1 MPPLARAIYLA
12 LLGLSS
18 INKVKADWQFKSRPD
33 LAPPKL
39 NITIPATKDVEP
51 GYLFI
56 APFSG
61 YPDGTRHGPLQ
72 AAPYIFTDT
81 GDLVWS
87 GFTYFSIWA
96 TNFQATKYKGKDVL
110 FSFEGSHNA
119 AYGHGH
125 GHTTFL
131 NQHYETIKELRAG
144 NHRLTDKHEF
154 HIIDEETAL
163 IQIYHPVP
171 YDLTPY
177 GGSPEQQW
185 IVDARFQ
192 ELDIETGK
200 VLFEWGSLDHVDP
213 EGMSNRS
220 LPDPSQISKLRTEAY
235 LPLNPGQAG
244 SGYNSSD
251 AWDYFHINS
260 VDKDLEGSYLISARD
275 ANAIYK
281 INGTT
286 GNLIWRLGGK
296 HSNFTLGEQVEFSFQ
311 HHAQYLSRNGQKE
324 VISLYDNS
332 AHGTEN
338 GGGHEVHLYPYSRG
352 KIVEVNTESWE
363 AKIVQAFHPP
373 DNLLSKSQGSTQV
386 LPGGNVLVNWGS
398 SGALTEFLPNGTAIF
413 HTYFD
418 SGALGVGVENYR
430 GFRFNWTG
438 LPYEAPAIVSL
449 KNETSTSVYV
459 SWNGDTETKTWSFY
473 GSTRGGKVTFLGE
486 KKRTSFET
494 VFVVHDELEIVKAE
508 AVGKHGRVL
517 ASTDVVKSEPEV
529 QQFQAEVENKEEQEG
544 DGCWERFLRMGW
556 GYLRNQEL

>member
-1 MPPLARAIYLA
+1 MAEVPNSS
-12 LLGLSS
+12 GL
-18 INKVKADWQFKSRPD
+18 WTQGFKSLILRR
-33 LAPPKL
+33 ARCSL
-39 NITIPATKDVEP
+39 NGVVLVMLILKV
-51 GYLFI
+51 FQI
-56 APFSG
+56 ALCLSH
-61 YPDGTRHGPLQ
+61 RKRLN
-72 AAPYIFTDT
+72 FT
-81 GDLVWS
+81 
-87 GFTYFSIWA
+87 
-96 TNFQATKYKGKDVL
+96 
-110 FSFEGSHNA
+110 
-119 AYGHGH
+119 
-125 GHTTFL
+125 
-131 NQHYETIKELRAG
+131 
-144 NHRLTDKHEF
+144 
-154 HIIDEETAL
+154 
-163 IQIYHPVP
+163 
-171 YDLTPY
+171 
-177 GGSPEQQW
+177 
-185 IVDARFQ
+185 
-192 ELDIETGK
+192 
-200 VLFEWGSLDHVDP
+200 
-213 EGMSNRS
+213 
-220 LPDPSQISKLRTEAY
+220 TEAY

-260 VDKDLEGSYLISARD
+260 VDKDSEGSYLISARD

-296 HSNFTLGEQVEFSFQ
+296 HSDFTLGEQVEFSFQ
-311 HHAQYLSRNGQKE
+311 HHARYLSRDGQKE

-352 KIVEVNTESWE
+352 KIVEVNTKSWE

-373 DNLLSKSQGSTQV
+373 DSLLSKSQGSTQV
-386 LPGGNVLVNWGS
+386 LPRGNVLVNWGS

>member
-96 TNFQATKYKGKDVL
+96 TNFQAAKYKGKDVL

-154 HIIDEETAL
+154 HIIDEKTAL
-163 IQIYHPVP
+163 IQIYHPIP

-200 VLFEWGSLDHVDP
+200 VLFEWSSLDHVDP
-213 EGMSNRS
+213 EGMSDSSLSRPTQTSELYNRS
-220 LPDPSQISKLRTEAY
+220 I
-235 LPLNPGQAG
+235 
-244 SGYNSSD
+244 
-251 AWDYFHINS
+251 
-260 VDKDLEGSYLISARD
+260 
-275 ANAIYK
+275 
-281 INGTT
+281 
-286 GNLIWRLGGK
+286 
-296 HSNFTLGEQVEFSFQ
+296 
-311 HHAQYLSRNGQKE
+311 
-324 VISLYDNS
+324 
-332 AHGTEN
+332 
-338 GGGHEVHLYPYSRG
+338 
-352 KIVEVNTESWE
+352 
-363 AKIVQAFHPP
+363 
-373 DNLLSKSQGSTQV
+373 
-386 LPGGNVLVNWGS
+386 
-398 SGALTEFLPNGTAIF
+398 
-413 HTYFD
+413 
-418 SGALGVGVENYR
+418 
-430 GFRFNWTG
+430 
-438 LPYEAPAIVSL
+438 
-449 KNETSTSVYV
+449 
-459 SWNGDTETKTWSFY
+459 
-473 GSTRGGKVTFLGE
+473 
-486 KKRTSFET
+486 
-494 VFVVHDELEIVKAE
+494 
-508 AVGKHGRVL
+508 L
-517 ASTDVVKSEPEV
+517 ASQPRSSWFWL
-529 QQFQAEVENKEEQEG
+529 Q
-544 DGCWERFLRMGW
+544 
-556 GYLRNQEL
+556 